1 MFDDNCFLGYNIL
14 LMKKR
19 IVFILVLILMADI
32 VLGKG
37 YKVTKKV
44 GEYQAEIKI
53 DNSPPIMGD
62 NNIEIGIE
70 DSRGRDVTDARVLVN
85 YYMPP
90 MPRMAP
96 MNYRTEAKLRGDK
109 YKATMKFIM
118 CGPWIIAIKIFRQGK
133 ISTTKVNV
141 DVQ

>member
-1 MFDDNCFLGYNIL
+1 MMHVSVGYNIL
-14 LMKKR
+14 PMKKR
-19 IVFILVLILMADI
+19 IIFLILVLILMTDI
-32 VLGKG
+32 AFGKG
-37 YKVTKKV
+37 YKLTKQV
-44 GEYQAEIKI
+44 GEYRAEIKI
-53 DNSPPIMGD
+53 DNSPPIIGD

-70 DSRGRDVTDARVLVN
+70 DSTGRHVTDARVLVN

-96 MNYRTEAKLRGDK
+96 MNYRIEAKLRGDK
-109 YKATMKFIM
+109 YKATMSFIM

>member
-1 MFDDNCFLGYNIL
+1 MIPVSLGYNIL

-19 IVFILVLILMADI
+19 IVLIMVFILIAD
-32 VLGKG
+32 VALAKG
-37 YKVTKKV
+37 FKVTKKV
-44 GEYQAEIKI
+44 GEYLAEIKI

-70 DSRGRDVTDARVLVN
+70 DSRGRHVTDARVLVN

-96 MNYRTEAKLRGDK
+96 MNYRIEAKLRGD
-109 YKATMKFIM
+109 
-118 CGPWIIAIKIFRQGK
+118 
-133 ISTTKVNV
+133 
-141 DVQ
+141 

>member
-1 MFDDNCFLGYNIL
+1 
-14 LMKKR
+14 
-19 IVFILVLILMADI
+19 
-32 VLGKG
+32 
-37 YKVTKKV
+37 
-44 GEYQAEIKI
+44 
-53 DNSPPIMGD
+53 
-62 NNIEIGIE
+62 
-70 DSRGRDVTDARVLVN
+70 
-85 YYMPP
+85 MPP

-96 MNYRTEAKLRGDK
+96 MNYRIEAKLRGDK

>member
-1 MFDDNCFLGYNIL
+1 MIPVSLGYNIL

-19 IVFILVLILMADI
+19 IVLIMVFILIAD
-32 VLGKG
+32 VALAKG
-37 YKVTKKV
+37 FKVTKKV
-44 GEYQAEIKI
+44 GEYLAEIKI

-70 DSRGRDVTDARVLVN
+70 DSRGRHVTDARVLVN

-96 MNYRTEAKLRGDK
+96 MNYRIEAKLRGDK